1 MSDYNWCHG
10 PECHTKH
17 TVDRVRG
24 VKGSKVLRTRKVR
37 VYSNNN
43 GWYSYFCS
51 QRCYDDFT
59 NKHIQEVLA
68 IAPRTEALET
78 PILDP
83 SKEKVVHQWGSYTNT
98 KIEVDETRQ
107 NQLNLSANTLAL
119 TGQGSQT
126 NSKVS

>member
-1 MSDYNWCHG
+1 MVFIFNNNEFNSIKSMEGYVMSDFNWCHG

-78 PILDP
+78 PVNV
-83 SKEKVVHQWGSYTNT
+83 SKETVDHPYWGKQTNT
-98 KIEVDETRQ
+98 KIKVDETR
-107 NQLNLSANTLAL
+107 STDI
-119 TGQGSQT
+119 G
-126 NSKVS
+126 